1 MANAF
6 IPYGSYWSTPFAKWQ
21 GALAN
26 LNSIR
31 LAAAVGN
38 RFLEDKRIPRE
49 EIDLGILGITNP
61 QPGSFYGLPW
71 LTGLLGLENVPGPTV
86 QQACAT
92 SARALQ
98 MAAAEVAQGSAG
110 CALVVCADR
119 MSNGPVVYYPDASA
133 PGGNGLTEKW
143 TLDNFGH
150 DPFAKNAMIDT
161 AENASERFKISSAE
175 LNEVTLARFAQYQ
188 AALADDRAFQRRY
201 MVEAPLSDSGFRRQ
215 TGVLGADEGIF
226 PTTAEGLA
234 KLKPVKPDG
243 THSFGTQ
250 THPADGNAGAIVTTR
265 ERARELSADKN
276 IEVELLGFGQARVEN
291 GFMPLAPAPA
301 AQVALKRAGLGI
313 KDVDAVKTHN
323 PFAANDIAFARE
335 TGFPL
340 ERMNNYGCS
349 LIWGHPQG
357 PTGLRSIIELIEEL
371 ALRGGGV
378 GLFSGC
384 AAGDSGMAAV
394 LRVSNAK

>member
-6 IPYGSYWSTPFAKWQ
+6 IPYGSYWSTPFARWQ

-161 AENASERFKISSAE
+161 AENASERFKISGAE

-243 THSFGTQ
+243 THTFGTQ

>member
-6 IPYGSYWSTPFAKWQ
+6 IPYGSYWSTPFARWQ

-243 THSFGTQ
+243 THTFGTQ